1 MSHDELRDTNTLDPA
16 WLTAVLHRA
25 GIGVGSTIESYTS
38 RSIGTGQ
45 VGENVRYSLA
55 WDHSGPGVPTSVVA
69 KFPSASA
76 ISRATAVQ
84 VDTYRKEVG
93 FYRDLR
99 SEVTIRTPTIHH
111 IGWNPATH
119 DFVLVMEDLAGSEQ
133 GDQLA
138 GCSPERA
145 TLVVDEAVGLH
156 APTWGRIAEFA
167 GLEWLASPT
176 PERIEQMVGLLGFTL
191 PGFVDRYSERLG
203 SDAVDVA
210 RAVVDKYRSL
220 AERTI
225 EWAEHHDAWC
235 VVHADYRLDNILFGV
250 NAEAPPVVVVDWQTA
265 AVGTGPS
272 DIAYFVGAGLLPDDR
287 RTHERTLVERYASGL
302 RSAGVDIDDEAVWDG
317 YVLGTANGLL
327 MAIIA
332 SQIVERTDRGDDM
345 FVAMAGRHAVQI
357 ADCGLL
363 DRI

>member
-1 MSHDELRDTNTLDPA
+1 MSHDELRESATVDPD
-16 WLTAVLHRA
+16 WLTAVLHHA
-25 GIGVGSTIESYTS
+25 GIAVGSTIESYTS

-55 WDHSGPGVPTSVVA
+55 WDRSGPGVPTSVVV
-69 KFPSASA
+69 KFPSSSE

-111 IGWNPATH
+111 IGWDPATH
-119 DFVLVMEDLAGSEQ
+119 DFVLVMEDLADSVQ

-138 GCSPERA
+138 GCTPEQA
-145 TLVVDEAVGLH
+145 AVVVDEAVGLH
-156 APTWGRIAEFA
+156 APTWGRADELPA
-167 GLEWLASPT
+167 LDWLDRPD
-176 PERIEQMVGLLGFTL
+176 PERVERMAALFGFTL
-191 PGFVDRYSERLG
+191 PGFIDRYADRLG
-203 SDAVDVA
+203 AEAVEITRTVVERYQSLVDATMA
-210 RAVVDKYRSL
+210 
-220 AERTI
+220 
-225 EWAEHHDAWC
+225 WGDAAGWC
-235 VVHADYRLDNILFGV
+235 VVHGDYRLDNLLFAV
-250 NAEAPPVVVVDWQTA
+250 TTDAPPVAVVDWQTA
-265 AVGTGPS
+265 TAGIGPS
-272 DIAYFVGAGLLPDDR
+272 DIAYFLGAGLLVDDR
-287 RTHERTLVERYASGL
+287 RSHERSLVDRYAAGL
-302 RSAGVDIDDEAVWDG
+302 RAAGVAIDDEAVWNG
-317 YVLGTANGLL
+317 YVLGTPNGLL
-327 MAIIA
+327 MAVIA